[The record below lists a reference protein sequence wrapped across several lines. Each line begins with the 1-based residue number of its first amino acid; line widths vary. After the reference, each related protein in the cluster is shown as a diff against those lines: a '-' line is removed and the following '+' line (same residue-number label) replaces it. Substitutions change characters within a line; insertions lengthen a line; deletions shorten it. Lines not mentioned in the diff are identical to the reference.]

1 MKTTIK
7 FFLWFV
13 LAMLYALAP
22 AAFGAACFSV
32 SPASGGNWSTASN
45 WNCGGTARVPTTTDT
60 VEITS
65 GSPISLNQN
74 TTVQNITVDTGAV
87 FTTDNNSRVLTL
99 TAGTAFTIA
108 GTGTFTPG
116 NSTVAIT
123 ADANTTLTSG
133 AITFNNLQ
141 LIPTISGNRTYT
153 FGSGAITVN
162 GNFDVNPTKTANPSR
177 SLTVNM
183 GAAIS
188 IAGTT
193 TITAT
198 GGRATATMSTTTS
211 NYALTTGNLNIAT
224 GGTLTANGSTITL
237 KGSSGPL
244 LTRAGTFTQ
253 GTSTVV
259 MNSASS
265 VTLTSGTVTFYKLTI
280 NMSGQTGTL
289 GAATTVSNALA
300 INAGTLSDGGNQITG
315 NNGGPLTMAAGTGL
329 LLGST
334 STATTFPTT
343 FTATTLDSTSTVTY
357 NSNAAQT
364 VLSTL
369 GYGNLVL
376 ASTAAVTKTAGG
388 ALTVNGN
395 LTINANNTFA
405 SGSSVH
411 SLKGNFVN
419 NGGFTTATGGTIT
432 FNGTSAQTISG
443 STNTSFNNVT
453 INNASGVALSS
464 NSPTIGGTL
473 TLTAGAFSV
482 GANTL
487 TLNGPAIAGTPTNL
501 STTSSSNL
509 VFGGSSAGV
518 SVPAGLTVNNLTI
531 SNTSAV
537 SQGGDLTVAGT
548 LTLSGGTFS
557 VGANTLTLN
566 GSAIAG
572 AASNLSTTS
581 SSSLA
586 FGGNATGI
594 SVPSSISALNN
605 LTINNANGV
614 SLGASLTLGG
624 TLTLNSGTLTVGAST
639 LTLNGPAIAG
649 TATNLITSS
658 GSSLAF
664 GGSSTGVGI
673 PSSVTA
679 LKNLTINNANGVTAN
694 SYITVGGLLA
704 LTNGAL
710 TTGANKIAVSGN
722 CSSSSSMTRGTGYVI
737 GYLKLTFP
745 SGSTTTCTYHVGTG
759 TSYAPIGV
767 TMVTPSIIGGGT
779 LTGTTVGAEHPQIA
793 SSSIDPTKD
802 VNRYWSLWAS
812 GDSINFTS
820 YAVTLNFATGD
831 PDAIAT
837 PTSFVVGKYV
847 GSAWS
852 SPTPVTAGSTS
863 TSISSQTAALTSTT
877 DFAAGETAFVCSTP
891 SDLPSGMSCVCDSF
905 ARAVLNPS
913 TIFDGDWVVSDS
925 GTTQFTPKIVNTG
938 YFRLTSNQTNVATRA
953 TMPGTFPAAGNM
965 VTVEFKHYAYNT
977 TTTGHATG
985 ADGMALTLSDSSITP
1000 VPGAYG
1006 GSLGYAQKT
1015 GIPGF
1020 AGGWIGVGID
1030 EYGNYAIEGGEGRF
1044 GGVGTSLVPN
1054 SITIRGSGSGS
1065 AYQNNYPYLA
1075 TTGTLSTAVSDPSST
1090 NPSRGHAYRIV
1101 VDARCYQRDTN
1112 ANGLVCNNASLAKKT
1127 QVTVYRNTSGAATFN
1142 SSNKVI
1148 DFDAYS
1154 TNAAQSAVPSNWKLS
1169 FTAGTGSVT
1178 NIHEISGIRICA
1190 ATIVPPSGFRIQIDN
1205 SSPSTCAK
1213 AGGTPAAPIVTIT
1226 AVDANGN
1233 ATTSYTGTVT
1243 LSTKL
1248 QNGSST
1254 AAVWTNKSGNGTFNS
1269 STNQY
1274 QFVAADNG
1282 TAQFYLT
1289 DASTQDVYVTVSDG
1303 SLSSSASSPVQFS
1316 GGLFEVSS
1324 PDNLGTSVVAG
1335 RPHEFTVKRTTCS
1348 GGVSSTDA
1356 SYVGTKALDAWYN
1369 VDSDHPS
1376 GADAP
1381 KICQAVNGHCIP
1393 SFGTCTTLAIAAPVL
1408 SATNNNLSLD
1418 FSSGVAK
1425 YCLVTSDVG
1434 KYSLSIRDDSNV
1446 SSPVVGSTALLTP
1459 RPLALAVTGIKQVGG
1474 AATVNPS
1481 GTATSGNK
1489 FIAAGDTFQATVG
1502 AYLWSSA
1509 ADSFNVSQNQNVTGG
1524 DGLLDSG
1531 VTLSTLTAGGLA
1543 RSFSWPVTLST
1554 VSGGFTP
1561 TIGTDGTLM
1570 NGTIGAASFSS
1581 GSATDSL
1588 LTYSEV
1594 GSFTL
1599 SAKATGFL
1607 YSSGVDVD
1615 SGVFDSTGAR
1625 NAVVGRFFPD
1635 HFTLTSNSVTAAC
1648 TGSGI
1653 NPFTYL
1659 GQPFSYKFDLEARTK
1674 NVAGSETKTTK
1685 YDSSVNTYATASPI
1699 VVAENN
1705 NDGTDRASNTNMNLT
1720 QPATPATWSLGTY
1733 SYSTSAASFTRPSTP
1748 SGTFELMQLG
1758 VKVTGDSDGAV
1769 LGGRDMDAAS
1779 TGDCAG
1785 SGTCTAAKIGGGT
1798 SIHRFGRLRL
1808 DNAVGSELLGL
1819 PIPTRTEYWNG
1830 SVFIT
1835 NTDDK
1840 CTSIPS
1846 SSVSLQ
1852 NYQPGITSSNMPP
1865 NNFSLT
1871 GTVNGGKL
1879 DTFKLKKP
1887 VSTPSGKGS
1896 VDVCIRLGTSTT
1908 CNASSSANMPWLQ
1921 GKWNPGSSTYS
1932 DDPVSR
1938 ATFGIYKGGPII
1950 YLREL
1955 H

>member
-1 MKTTIK
+1 
-7 FFLWFV
+7 
-13 LAMLYALAP
+13 
-22 AAFGAACFSV
+22 
-32 SPASGGNWSTASN
+32 
-45 WNCGGTARVPTTTDT
+45 
-60 VEITS
+60 
-65 GSPISLNQN
+65 
-74 TTVQNITVDTGAV
+74 
-87 FTTDNNSRVLTL
+87 
-99 TAGTAFTIA
+99 
-108 GTGTFTPG
+108 
-116 NSTVAIT
+116 
-123 ADANTTLTSG
+123 
-133 AITFNNLQ
+133 
-141 LIPTISGNRTYT
+141 
-153 FGSGAITVN
+153 
-162 GNFDVNPTKTANPSR
+162 
-177 SLTVNM
+177 
-183 GAAIS
+183 
-188 IAGTT
+188 
-193 TITAT
+193 
-198 GGRATATMSTTTS
+198 
-211 NYALTTGNLNIAT
+211 
-224 GGTLTANGSTITL
+224 
-237 KGSSGPL
+237 
-244 LTRAGTFTQ
+244 
-253 GTSTVV
+253 
-259 MNSASS
+259 
-265 VTLTSGTVTFYKLTI
+265 
-280 NMSGQTGTL
+280 
-289 GAATTVSNALA
+289 
-300 INAGTLSDGGNQITG
+300 
-315 NNGGPLTMAAGTGL
+315 
-329 LLGST
+329 
-334 STATTFPTT
+334 
-343 FTATTLDSTSTVTY
+343 
-357 NSNAAQT
+357 
-364 VLSTL
+364 
-369 GYGNLVL
+369 
-376 ASTAAVTKTAGG
+376 
-388 ALTVNGN
+388 
-395 LTINANNTFA
+395 
-405 SGSSVH
+405 
-411 SLKGNFVN
+411 
-419 NGGFTTATGGTIT
+419 
-432 FNGTSAQTISG
+432 
-443 STNTSFNNVT
+443 
-453 INNASGVALSS
+453 
-464 NSPTIGGTL
+464 
-473 TLTAGAFSV
+473 
-482 GANTL
+482 
-487 TLNGPAIAGTPTNL
+487 LNGPAIAGTPTNL

-509 VFGGSSAGV
+509 VFGGSTAGV

-586 FGGNATGI
+586 FGGNAAGI

-614 SLGASLTLGG
+614 SLSASLTLGG
-624 TLTLNSGTLTVGAST
+624 TLTLNSGTLTVGTST

-649 TATNLITSS
+649 TTTNLITSS

-664 GGSSTGVGI
+664 GGSSTGVSI

-694 SYITVGGLLA
+694 GNITVGGLLA
-704 LTNGAL
+704 LTSGAL

-1030 EYGNYAIEGGEGRF
+1030 EYGNYAIEGSEGRF

-1065 AYQNNYPYLA
+1065 AYQNNYPFLA
-1075 TTGTLSTAVSDPSST
+1075 TTGSLTTAVSDPSST

-1205 SSPSTCAK
+1205 SNPSTCAT
-1213 AGGTPAAPIVTIT
+1213 AGGNPAAPIVTIT
-1226 AVDANGN
+1226 AVDASDNVS
-1233 ATTSYTGTVT
+1233 TSYTGTVT

-1254 AAVWTNKSGNGTFNS
+1254 AAVWAKKSGNGTFNS

-1289 DASTQDVYVTVSDG
+1289 DASTQDVYVSASDG
-1303 SLSSSASSPVQFS
+1303 SISSSASSPVQFS
-1316 GGLFEVSS
+1316 GGLFTMGY
-1324 PDNLGTSVVAG
+1324 PDSLGTSVVAG
-1335 RPHEFTVKRTTCS
+1335 RAHKFSLTRTTCS
-1348 GGVSSTDA
+1348 GGLSSTDT
-1356 SYVGTKALDAWYN
+1356 SYTGTKSLDGWYN

-1376 GADAP
+1376 GAAAP
-1381 KICQAVNGHCIP
+1381 QICQTNASGTCIGGT
-1393 SFGTCTTLAIAAPVL
+1393 GTCTTLAIAAPVL
-1408 SATNNNLSLD
+1408 SATNNNLSLQ
-1418 FSSGVAK
+1418 FSSGVANF
-1425 YCLVTSDVG
+1425 CMVTTDVG
-1434 KYSLSIRDDSNV
+1434 KYSLSARDDSNV
-1446 SSPVVGSTALLTP
+1446 SSPVVGSTLVLTP

-1474 AATVNPS
+1474 SATVNPS

-1502 AYLWSSA
+1502 AYLWSAA
-1509 ADSFNVSQNQNVTGG
+1509 ADSNVTGG
-1524 DGLLDSG
+1524 DGVLDTG
-1531 VTLSTLTAGGLA
+1531 ATLSALTAGGLA
-1543 RSFSWPVTLST
+1543 PSFRWPVTLST

-1607 YSSGVDVD
+1607 NSSGVDVN

-1625 NAVVGRFFPD
+1625 NAVVGRFYPD
-1635 HFTLTSNSVTAAC
+1635 HFTLTSGSSVTAAC
-1648 TGSGI
+1648 TAGT

-1659 GQPFSYKFDLEARTK
+1659 GQPFSYSFGLEARTK
-1674 NVAGSETKTTK
+1674 NVSGSESKTTK
-1685 YDSSVNTYATASPI
+1685 YDSSAYSNAAATTA
-1699 VVAENN
+1699 VMVAENN
-1705 NDGTDRASNTNMNLT
+1705 NDGIDRASNTSMNLT
-1720 QPATPATWSLGTY
+1720 QPGTPATWSLGTY
-1733 SYSTSAASFTRPSTP
+1733 LYSTSAASFTRPSTP

-1758 VKVTGDSDGAV
+1758 VKVTGDADGAV

-1779 TGDCAG
+1779 TGDCTS

-1808 DNAVGSELLGL
+1808 DNAVGSELLDL
-1819 PIPTRTEYWNG
+1819 PIPARTEYWNG

-1840 CTSIPS
+1840 CTTIPS
-1846 SSVSLQ
+1846 SSISLQ
-1852 NYQPGITSSNMPP
+1852 NYQSNITNSSMSAQ
-1865 NNFSLT
+1865 NNLSIT
-1871 GTVNGGKL
+1871 GAFDSGKMNTSKL
-1879 DTFKLKKP
+1879 NIFKLKKP
-1887 VSTPSGKGS
+1887 NPVPPGKGS